1 MTSQREMS
9 FLLAGP
15 ERKLLRG
22 IAARLPRWMTPN
34 HLTGIGVLGG
44 LGTAAGYALASRDPV
59 WLWLASGS
67 LVLNWFGDSLDGTLA
82 RVRSIERPKY
92 GYYLD
97 HIVDAFNTAVV
108 GAGIGMSPYANIGV
122 ALSLVIVYL
131 TLSINVYLESKVF
144 DVFDMGYGI
153 FGPTEVRI
161 LLILAN
167 TLALYAPVMFGTT
180 HVAVQSIANW
190 VLAGITALMLVVLF
204 IRFVK
209 NLQRLA
215 RMEPRVRKD

>member
-9 FLLAGP
+9 FILAAP
-15 ERKLLRG
+15 ERKLLRA
-22 IAARLPRWMTPN
+22 IAARLPRWVTPN
-34 HLTGIGVLGG
+34 HLTAFGILGA
-44 LGTAAGYALASRDPV
+44 LGTAVGYALAGRDPA
-59 WLWLASGS
+59 WLWLASAM
-67 LVLNWFGDSLDGTLA
+67 LAVNWFGDSLDGTLA
-82 RVRSIERPKY
+82 RVRQIERPKY

-108 GAGIGMSPYANIGV
+108 GAGIGMSPYASIEV
-122 ALSLVIVYL
+122 ALALVIVYL

-144 DVFDMGYGI
+144 DVFDMGYGV

-167 TLALYAPVMFGTT
+167 ATAFGAPALLGVT
-180 HVAVQSIANW
+180 HAAVQGVSNW
-190 VLAGITALMLVVLF
+190 VLAGITALMVLVLA

-209 NLQRLA
+209 NLRRLS
-215 RMEPRVRKD
+215 RMEPRRR